1 MPIAIWVN
9 IWYYIYVI
17 KREKNKNLSKKNSK
31 KFKKSLDKPKKV
43 WYNKYVIKRNANL
56 FDK

>member
-1 MPIAIWVN
+1 M
-9 IWYYIYVI
+9 YVI
-17 KREKNKNLSKKNSK
+17 KREREEQKPLKKISK